1 LNIHS
6 LYSLLRRHLGETES
20 TEKLIQQVRAA
31 QEEKYK
37 DINKAM
43 ARVRELHLQYVNR
56 GLDAVF
62 INAVFDYLTLYF
74 LHKARIQGGDVNAEG
89 VIADLPE
96 ICRAYKNRIKQDTFD
111 ELGLS
116 ALWDELMEEV
126 AYDDDDDG
134 TSNT

>member
-1 LNIHS
+1 LNI
-6 LYSLLRRHLGETES
+6 YSLLRKQLGETES
-20 TEKLIQQVRAA
+20 TEKLIQQIRDV

-43 ARVRELHLQYVNR
+43 ARVRELHLQYANK

-74 LHKARIQGGDVNAEG
+74 LHKARIQGGDANAEG

-111 ELGLS
+111 ELGLGD
-116 ALWDELMEEV
+116 LWDELMEEV
-126 AYDDDDDG
+126 TYDDDDDG